1 MLQANVQVEAS
12 APVVLLLLEYFE
24 SIKHAYVNF
33 ASGTVD
39 YRPPLII
46 RNLNYRLGNFSEN
59 LLYSM
64 RIKGHTSLDAHTV

>member
-39 YRPPLII
+39 YRPPII
-46 RNLNYRLGNFSEN
+46 RNLNYRPGNFSEN

-64 RIKGHTSLDAHTV
+64 RIRGHTSLDAHTV

>member
-24 SIKHAYVNF
+24 SIKHASVNF

-39 YRPPLII
+39 YRPPHYPEPQLSAWQ
-46 RNLNYRLGNFSEN
+46 FF
-59 LLYSM
+59 
-64 RIKGHTSLDAHTV
+64 